1 MYNFTKHK
9 LVIPMTEHQLV
20 KSRFPIIH
28 NDELLNK
35 IEQNG
40 VFKEVKA
47 GEVMMEYGQF
57 IKSVPLI
64 LNGCIKVMRQ
74 DEEGKELFLYYLYP
88 GETCAMSLTCCMANQ
103 KSEIRAVAEEDS
115 EFIAIPIQ
123 YLDQWMNKYT
133 DWKNLVMQTY
143 SNRFRD
149 LLNTIDNIAF
159 RNMDE
164 RLEEYLFSK
173 KQALQTNTISIT
185 HQEIA
190 TELGTSREVISR
202 LLKQMEKKNKIVL
215 GRNKIEILE

>member
-1 MYNFTKHK
+1 MIDY
-9 LVIPMTEHQLV
+9 QLV
-20 KSRFPIIH
+20 KSRFPIVH
-28 NDELLNK
+28 NEELLKN
-35 IEQNG
+35 IAQHG
-40 VFKEVKA
+40 IYKEVKA

-74 DEEGKELFLYYLYP
+74 DEEGRELFLYYLYP

-103 KSEIRAVAEEDS
+103 KSEIRAIAEEES

-123 YLDQWMNKYT
+123 YLDQWMNEYP

-143 SNRFRD
+143 STRFRD
-149 LLNTIDNIAF
+149 LLNTLDNIAF

-164 RLEEYLFSK
+164 RLEEYLFAKSQATQSK
-173 KQALQTNTISIT
+173 IINIT
-185 HQEIA
+185 HHEVA

-215 GRNKIEILE
+215 GRNKIEVL

>member
-1 MYNFTKHK
+1 MIDY
-9 LVIPMTEHQLV
+9 QLV
-20 KSRFPIIH
+20 KSRFPIVH
-28 NDELLNK
+28 NEELLKN
-35 IEQNG
+35 IAQHG
-40 VFKEVKA
+40 IYKEVKA

-74 DEEGKELFLYYLYP
+74 DEEGRELFLYYLYP

-103 KSEIRAVAEEDS
+103 KSEIRAIAEEDS

-123 YLDQWMNKYT
+123 YLDQWMNEYT

-143 SNRFRD
+143 STRFRD

-164 RLEEYLFSK
+164 RLEEYLFAKSQATQSK
-173 KQALQTNTISIT
+173 IINIT
-185 HQEIA
+185 HHEVA

-215 GRNKIEILE
+215 GRNKIEVL

>member
-1 MYNFTKHK
+1 MTKTD
-9 LVIPMTEHQLV
+9 LI
-20 KSRFPIIH
+20 KSRFPQIH
-28 NDELLNK
+28 NQELLEN
-35 IEQNG
+35 IEKHG
-40 VFKEVKA
+40 IHKEVKA
-47 GEVMMEYGQF
+47 GDVIMEYGQF

-74 DEEGKELFLYYLYP
+74 DDEGKELFLYYLYP

-103 KSEIRAVAEEDS
+103 KSEIRAIAEEDS

-123 YLDQWMNKYT
+123 YIDLWMHDFT

-173 KQALQTNTISIT
+173 TQALQTDVLNTT

-190 TELGTSREVISR
+190 NELGTSREVISR
-202 LLKQMEKKNKIVL
+202 LLKQLEKKGKINL
-215 GRNKIEILE
+215 GRNKIEIVSL

>member
-1 MYNFTKHK
+1 
-9 LVIPMTEHQLV
+9 MTETDLI
-20 KSRFPIIH
+20 KSRFPQIH
-28 NDELLNK
+28 NKELLEN
-35 IEQNG
+35 IEKYGIQ
-40 VFKEVKA
+40 KEVKA
-47 GEVMMEYGQF
+47 GDVVMEYGQF

-64 LNGCIKVMRQ
+64 LNGCIKVMRR
-74 DEEGKELFLYYLYP
+74 DDEGKELFLYYLYP

-123 YLDQWMNKYT
+123 YLDLWMHEYN
-133 DWKNLVMQTY
+133 DWKNLVIQTY

-164 RLEEYLFSK
+164 RVEEYLFSK
-173 KQALQTNTISIT
+173 TQALQTSTINIT

-202 LLKQMEKKNKIVL
+202 LLKQLEKKGKIAL
-215 GRNKIEILE
+215 GRNKIEVMI

>member
-1 MYNFTKHK
+1 
-9 LVIPMTEHQLV
+9 MTEHQLV

-28 NDELLNK
+28 NDDLLNK
-35 IEQNG
+35 IEQYG

-64 LNGCIKVMRQ
+64 LNGCIKIMRQ
-74 DEEGKELFLYYLYP
+74 DEEGRELFLYYLYP

-103 KSEIRAVAEEDS
+103 KSEIRAIAEEDS

-123 YLDQWMNKYT
+123 YLDQWMNEYV
-133 DWKNLVMQTY
+133 DWKNMVMQTY

-173 KQALQTNTISIT
+173 TQATQSKIINAT

-215 GRNKIEILE
+215 GRNKIEVLGW

>member
-1 MYNFTKHK
+1 
-9 LVIPMTEHQLV
+9 MTETDLI
-20 KSRFPIIH
+20 KSRFPQIH
-28 NDELLNK
+28 NKELLEN
-35 IEQNG
+35 IEKYG
-40 VFKEVKA
+40 ILKEVKA
-47 GEVMMEYGQF
+47 GDVVMEYGQF

-64 LNGCIKVMRQ
+64 LNGCIKVMRR
-74 DEEGKELFLYYLYP
+74 DDEGKELFLYYLYP

-123 YLDQWMNKYT
+123 YLDLWMHEYN

-164 RLEEYLFSK
+164 RVEEYLFSK
-173 KQALQTNTISIT
+173 TQALQTSTINIT

-202 LLKQMEKKNKIVL
+202 LLKQLEKKGKIAL
-215 GRNKIEILE
+215 GRNKIEVMI

>member
-1 MYNFTKHK
+1 MVDY
-9 LVIPMTEHQLV
+9 QLV
-20 KSRFPIIH
+20 KSRFPIVH
-28 NDELLNK
+28 NEELLKN
-35 IEQNG
+35 IAQHG
-40 VFKEVKA
+40 IYKEVKA

-64 LNGCIKVMRQ
+64 LNGCIKVMRH
-74 DEEGKELFLYYLYP
+74 DEEGRELFLYYLYP

-103 KSEIRAVAEEDS
+103 KSEIRAIAEEDS

-123 YLDQWMNKYT
+123 YLDQWMNEYP

-143 SNRFRD
+143 STRFRD

-164 RLEEYLFSK
+164 RLEEYLFAKSQATQSK
-173 KQALQTNTISIT
+173 IINIT
-185 HQEIA
+185 HHEVA

-202 LLKQMEKKNKIVL
+202 LLKQMEKKGKIVL
-215 GRNKIEILE
+215 GRNKIEVL

>member
-1 MYNFTKHK
+1 
-9 LVIPMTEHQLV
+9 MTEHQLV

-28 NDELLNK
+28 NEKLLEDIQK
-35 IEQNG
+35 QGIY
-40 VFKEVKA
+40 KEVKA
-47 GEVMMEYGQF
+47 GEVMMEFGQF

-74 DEEGKELFLYYLYP
+74 DEEGRELFLYYLYP

-103 KSEIRAVAEEDS
+103 KSEIRAIAEEDS

-123 YLDQWMNKYT
+123 YLDQWMNEYT
-133 DWKNLVMQTY
+133 DWKNMVMQTY

-164 RLEEYLFSK
+164 RLEEYLFAKSQATQSK
-173 KQALQTNTISIT
+173 IINIT
-185 HQEIA
+185 HHEVA

-215 GRNKIEILE
+215 GRNKIEVL

>member
-1 MYNFTKHK
+1 MVESQIVRK
-9 LVIPMTEHQLV
+9 L
-20 KSRFPIIH
+20 FPLLH
-28 NDELLNK
+28 NAELFDA
-35 IEQNG
+35 IEKNG
-40 VFKEVKA
+40 FYKEIKA
-47 GEVMMEYGQF
+47 GEVLMEYGNF

-64 LNGCIKVMRQ
+64 MSGCIKVMRKD
-74 DEEGKELFLYYLYP
+74 DEGRELFLYYLYP

-103 KSEIRAVAEEDS
+103 KSEIRAIAEEDS
-115 EFIAIPIQ
+115 SFIAIPIQ
-123 YLDQWMNKYT
+123 YLDEWMNKYQ

-143 SNRFRD
+143 STRFRD

-173 KQALQTNTISIT
+173 TRAIQADTLSIT

-202 LLKQMEKKNKIVL
+202 LLKQMEKNGKILL
-215 GRNKIEILE
+215 GRNKIEVIQ

>member
-1 MYNFTKHK
+1 MIDY
-9 LVIPMTEHQLV
+9 QLV
-20 KSRFPIIH
+20 KSRFPIVH
-28 NDELLNK
+28 NEELLKN
-35 IEQNG
+35 IAQHG
-40 VFKEVKA
+40 IYKEVKA

-74 DEEGKELFLYYLYP
+74 DEEGRELFLYYLYP

-103 KSEIRAVAEEDS
+103 KSEIRAIAEEDS

-123 YLDQWMNKYT
+123 YLDQWMNEYT
-133 DWKNLVMQTY
+133 DWKNMVMQTY

-164 RLEEYLFSK
+164 RLEEYLFAKSQATQSK
-173 KQALQTNTISIT
+173 IINIT
-185 HQEIA
+185 HHEVA

-215 GRNKIEILE
+215 GRNKIEVL

>member
-1 MYNFTKHK
+1 
-9 LVIPMTEHQLV
+9 MTETDLI
-20 KSRFPIIH
+20 KSRFPQIH
-28 NDELLNK
+28 NQELLEN
-35 IEQNG
+35 IEKHG
-40 VFKEVKA
+40 IHKEVKA
-47 GEVMMEYGQF
+47 GDVIMEYGQF

-74 DEEGKELFLYYLYP
+74 DDEGKELFLYYLYP

-115 EFIAIPIQ
+115 EFITIPIQ
-123 YLDQWMNKYT
+123 YLDLWMHDYT

-143 SNRFRD
+143 GNRFRD

-173 KQALQTNTISIT
+173 TQALQTQMLNTT

-202 LLKQMEKKNKIVL
+202 LLKQLEKKGKIIL
-215 GRNKIEILE
+215 GRNKIEVVSL

>member
-1 MYNFTKHK
+1 
-9 LVIPMTEHQLV
+9 MTETDLI
-20 KSRFPIIH
+20 KSRFPQIH
-28 NDELLNK
+28 NKELLEN
-35 IEQNG
+35 IEKYG
-40 VFKEVKA
+40 ILKEVKA
-47 GEVMMEYGQF
+47 GDVVMEYGQF

-64 LNGCIKVMRQ
+64 LNGCIKVMRR
-74 DEEGKELFLYYLYP
+74 DDEGKELFLYYLYP

-123 YLDQWMNKYT
+123 YLDLWMHEYN
-133 DWKNLVMQTY
+133 DWKNLVIQTY

-164 RLEEYLFSK
+164 RVEEYLFSK
-173 KQALQTNTISIT
+173 TQALQTSTINIT

-202 LLKQMEKKNKIVL
+202 LLKQLEKKGKIAL
-215 GRNKIEILE
+215 GRNKIEVMI